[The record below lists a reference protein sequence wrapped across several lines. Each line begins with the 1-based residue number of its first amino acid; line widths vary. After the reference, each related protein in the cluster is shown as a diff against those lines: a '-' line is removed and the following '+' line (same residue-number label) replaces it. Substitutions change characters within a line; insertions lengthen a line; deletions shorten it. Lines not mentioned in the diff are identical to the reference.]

1 MSVTGCEKVDEEA
14 EGCDILLD
22 VVKVAD
28 VISF

>member
-1 MSVTGCEKVDEEA
+1 MSVTGCEKVDGEA
-14 EGCDILLD
+14 EGGDILLD